1 MRKINKARSRWF
13 KSGKSQGIK
22 GCKKNRARKIEVS
35 SQIGEIERK
44 YGLILTVNQF
54 LTAVLG

>member
-1 MRKINKARSRWF
+1 MERAKAS
-13 KSGKSQGIK
+13 KAV
-22 GCKKNRARKIEVS
+22 KKNRARKIEVS